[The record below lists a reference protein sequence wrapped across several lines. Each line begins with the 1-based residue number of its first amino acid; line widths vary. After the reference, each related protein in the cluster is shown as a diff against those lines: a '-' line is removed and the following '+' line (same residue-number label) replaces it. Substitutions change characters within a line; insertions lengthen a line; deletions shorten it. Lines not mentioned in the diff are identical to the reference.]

1 MKSNYLN
8 IINKNNFNRIMKE
21 IKEQKD
27 NENKLFLL
35 ILIITGICIYI
46 DNIAPLI
53 FIFLLFYYECNK
65 EKILRL

>member
-1 MKSNYLN
+1 MKN
-8 IINKNNFNRIMKE
+8 ILSKINESNFNKLIRE
-21 IKEQKD
+21 IKERKD
-27 NENKLFLL
+27 NEDKAFLL

-46 DNIAPLI
+46 DNIAPLL

>member
-1 MKSNYLN
+1 MEN
-8 IINKNNFNRIMKE
+8 ILSKINESNFNKLIRE
-21 IKEQKD
+21 IKERKD
-27 NENKLFLL
+27 NEDKAFLL

-46 DNIAPLI
+46 DNIAPLL

>member
-1 MKSNYLN
+1 MEN
-8 IINKNNFNRIMKE
+8 ILSKINESNFNKLINE
-21 IKEQKD
+21 IKKQKND
-27 NENKLFLL
+27 ENKAFLL

-46 DNIAPLI
+46 DNIAPLL

>member
-1 MKSNYLN
+1 MKDALQK
-8 IINKNNFNRIMKE
+8 INKSNFNRIINE
-21 IKEQKD
+21 IKKQKD
-27 NENKLFLL
+27 DENKLFLL

-46 DNIAPLI
+46 NNIAPLL

>member
-1 MKSNYLN
+1 MKN
-8 IINKNNFNRIMKE
+8 ILFKINENNFNKLIKE
-21 IKEQKD
+21 IKKQKD
-27 NENKLFLL
+27 DEDKAFLL

-46 DNIAPLI
+46 DNIAPLL

>member
-1 MKSNYLN
+1 MEN
-8 IINKNNFNRIMKE
+8 ILSKINENNFNKLIRE
-21 IKEQKD
+21 IKKQKD
-27 NENKLFLL
+27 DENKLFLL

-46 DNIAPLI
+46 DNIAPLL

>member
-1 MKSNYLN
+1 MKNTLN
-8 IINKNNFNRIMKE
+8 NINKSNFNRIIYE
-21 IKEQKD
+21 IKKQKND
-27 NENKLFLL
+27 EDKAFLL

-46 DNIAPLI
+46 DNIAPLL

>member
-1 MKSNYLN
+1 MKN
-8 IINKNNFNRIMKE
+8 ILSKINESNFNKLIRE
-21 IKEQKD
+21 IKERKN
-27 NENKLFLL
+27 NEDKAFFL

-46 DNIAPLI
+46 DNIAPLL